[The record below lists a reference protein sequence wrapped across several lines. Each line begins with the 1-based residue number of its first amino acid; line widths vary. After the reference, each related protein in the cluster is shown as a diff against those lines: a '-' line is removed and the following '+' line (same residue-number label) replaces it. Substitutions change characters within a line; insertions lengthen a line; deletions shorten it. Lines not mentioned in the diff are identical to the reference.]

1 MALAQMTLARNIV
14 AMRNFL
20 IQSFLVMILP
30 LSAQA
35 EPRFAVFGGILT
47 DNPWEDVLL
56 MPWRKKPQRLGLYGL
71 AIEHPVGPEIWSRLG
86 HVRFGVE
93 AQLVRHEGL
102 QRHWEVNLPLTVR
115 LDPERRVLGVF
126 DTFAFGIGPSFA
138 SRTPSF
144 ETKRGSGKA
153 ARNLVY
159 WYLEAERRLSDNASI
174 FGRLHH
180 RSDAYGLV
188 GPGASSNALV
198 AGYRWGF

>member
-1 MALAQMTLARNIV
+1 MTVTGHVA

-20 IQSFLVMILP
+20 ICFFLIMTLTLP
-30 LSAQA
+30 AQA
-35 EPRFAVFGGILT
+35 EPRFAVFGGFLT

-56 MPWRKKPQRLGLYGL
+56 MPWQMEPQRPGLLGL
-71 AIEHPVGPEIWSRLG
+71 AITHPVGSEIRTRLG
-86 HVRFGVE
+86 PVRFGVE

-102 QRHWEVNLPLTVR
+102 QQHWEVNLPLTVR

-144 ETKRGSGKA
+144 EMKRGSGKA

-159 WYLEAERRLSDNASI
+159 WHLEAEHRLSDNASI